1 MRKLKII
8 FLMLFIIFTSFVISD
23 KSFAETYT
31 YGDFQYEKYER
42 YITITKYNGSAE
54 NVIVPSTIDGTKV
67 MIIEQDAFRE
77 CASLKNVEIPNTVIY
92 IGCYAF
98 YNCEN
103 LQKITIPDSIQ
114 DIGNFTFYNCKSLQ
128 KITIPDGVEDIG
140 LYTFYNCKS
149 LQSITMPDSVE
160 SIGAYAFYNCKS
172 LQSMKI
178 PNNVKSLGSYA
189 FYNCE
194 ALQDITLLSN
204 VNNIGYGCFLGCDN
218 LTMYV
223 EAGSYAEQYAKE
235 NNIPYKLLNDIQLN
249 IPQNVTLSPK
259 YNKITVKWDKV
270 DGADGYQ
277 IYRAT
282 SKTGTY
288 TLKKT
293 VTSGSTLS
301 YTNTGLT
308 TGKTYYYKVR
318 AYKFVVGSD
327 SCDKVY
333 GSFSTVKSAKTVLD
347 TPTIVSISP
356 KYDRI
361 TVKWDKVDGA
371 DGYQV
376 YRATSKTGTYILKKT
391 ITSGDS
397 LSYTNTGL
405 TTNKYY
411 YYKVRAY
418 RIINDSKVYSSYSDI
433 KSAKTALGIPTINS
447 ISPKYDRITVKWD
460 KVDGADGY
468 QVYRAT
474 SKTGTYILKKTI
486 TSGDSLSYTNTGLTT
501 NKYYYY
507 KVRAYRII
515 NDSKV
520 YSSYSDIKSAKTAL
534 GIPTI
539 NSISPK
545 YDRITV
551 KWDKVDGADGYQVY
565 RATSQT
571 GTYTLKKTATSGYTL
586 SYTNTG
592 LTTGKT
598 YYYKVR
604 AYKTVNGSKIYS
616 SYSDIKSA
624 KTALDKPF
632 ISSCKYKDPTRVSIQ
647 WFKVDGADGYQ
658 VYRATSETGTYTLKK
673 TVTSGST
680 LYYTNTGLTEGK
692 SYYYKIKAYKTVN
705 GTKVYSPFSSVASPR
720 SSLKLGNI
728 DCETINITGY
738 GVSGASIEVY
748 NGDTKIGS
756 ANVNDRNFFLVKINP
771 PQSAFTKLTIKQSVN
786 GTQVEEV
793 NVYVTFTINKVK
805 VSDTKITGKGKAGA
819 NVQAFV
825 GNKQIG
831 TTTKVNSNGR
841 YSISIPKQR
850 DNTEI
855 TVKMTSSDITL
866 SRNVTVKCFIN
877 PSKITRKNING
888 INMYSIIA
896 PVDNKDLYKQAAT
909 ETFKEI
915 VIDPSI
921 DLIEDLPVNDIEKYS
936 LIYMTKFSLICYDI
950 NDIDKL
956 LISDKERNEKVLD
969 EVREFS
975 KDELN
980 SLAIKGIAALTI
992 PEVELI
998 YTISDK
1004 LIAVNNIYEEL
1015 QFNLDYDSTDY
1026 DLNRIYNKLM
1036 QDYVNSEELSIA
1048 VFKYNYACNILSN
1061 LKDKGDISINS
1072 NNEIILTSNGKSVI
1086 ETLKND
1092 LNKIEMTSLNRLDQP
1107 KVLKAVNENQITI
1120 TGKVPREGITVTAYK
1135 DGEEIG
1141 SDVSIFGGLYSI
1153 EIPVYPAGTTIKLF
1167 ATGSILFDKEYL
1179 YCPREITVTID

>member
-140 LYTFYNCKS
+140 LYAFYNCKS

-160 SIGAYAFYNCKS
+160 SIGAYAFYNCANLQNITLPNSLKLIDNGAFYNCKS

-418 RIINDSKVYSSYSDI
+418 RIVNDSKVYSSYSDI

-474 SKTGTYILKKTI
+474 SK
-486 TSGDSLSYTNTGLTT
+486 
-501 NKYYYY
+501 
-507 KVRAYRII
+507 
-515 NDSKV
+515 
-520 YSSYSDIKSAKTAL
+520 
-534 GIPTI
+534 
-539 NSISPK
+539 
-545 YDRITV
+545 
-551 KWDKVDGADGYQVY
+551 
-565 RATSQT
+565 T

-680 LYYTNTGLTEGK
+680 LYYTNTCLTEGK

-705 GTKVYSPFSSVASPR
+705 RTKVYSPFSSVASPR

-896 PVDNKDLYKQAAT
+896 PIDNKDLYKQAAT